1 MADHEKCSNA
11 IGNIEFCTK
20 ERSSKMLQPYGAVV
34 ACLCQRL
41 SFLGLS
47 VILKKFFTKLRS
59 GSGVWGIKEKSK
71 GVGVLQNAPSPDKHM
86 GKLRFVQDWYRKNT
100 VGGIHS
106 ARCDFPCNLP
116 LDCSDPLHPGSLPR
130 WKMQLTGRKTTLPG
144 VIFLA
149 ICLWIALIHTTLA
162 ASQGGKYS
170 RMDGRN
176 TTLPGVI
183 SLQSASGL
191 L

>member
-1 MADHEKCSNA
+1 
-11 IGNIEFCTK
+11 
-20 ERSSKMLQPYGAVV
+20 MLYEI
-34 ACLCQRL
+34 L
-41 SFLGLS
+41 SFAQRKDQVKCYTLRDSGCML
-47 VILKKFFTKLRS
+47 VPEAIFFRIICHFKKVFTKLRS

-71 GVGVLQNAPSPDKHM
+71 GVGVLQNGPSPDKHM

-144 VIFLA
+144 VI
-149 ICLWIALIHTTLA
+149 
-162 ASQGGKYS
+162 
-170 RMDGRN
+170 
-176 TTLPGVI
+176 

-191 L
+191 LWSTPPWQPPRVEIQ

>member
-1 MADHEKCSNA
+1 MEDHENA
-11 IGNIEFCTK
+11 P
-20 ERSSKMLQPYGAVV
+20 MLEGI
-34 ACLCQRL
+34 L
-41 SFLGLS
+41 SFAQRKDQVKCYTLRDSGCML
-47 VILKKFFTKLRS
+47 VPEAIFFRIICHFKKVFTKLRS
-59 GSGVWGIKEKSK
+59 GSGVWGIKEKSR
-71 GVGVLQNAPSPDKHM
+71 GVGVLQNGPSPDKNM

-100 VGGIHS
+100 VGGIQS

-144 VIFLA
+144 VI
-149 ICLWIALIHTTLA
+149 
-162 ASQGGKYS
+162 
-170 RMDGRN
+170 
-176 TTLPGVI
+176 